1 MCLIFYYC
9 SLPSGADASANQL
22 TFRFNYLPL
31 WTEIL
36 KIVNR
41 ESREVAASSEHVL
54 SDYLTAMVDF
64 LHGARQYIRT
74 DGKFHNACLYIHFLK
89 QFPSFRCML
98 SGE

>member
-1 MCLIFYYC
+1 MIL
-9 SLPSGADASANQL
+9 LPFCHFLLFLLYAGADANANQL
-22 TFRFNYLPL
+22 TFRFSYLPL

-74 DGKFHNACLYIHFLK
+74 DGKVSICSCAIVFSKTIPPF
-89 QFPSFRCML
+89 
-98 SGE
+98 

>member
-1 MCLIFYYC
+1 MCLIFYRC
-9 SLPSGADASANQL
+9 SLPSGTDASANQL
-22 TFRFNYLPL
+22 TFRFSYLPL

-41 ESREVAASSEHVL
+41 ECREVAASSEHVL

-74 DGKFHNACLYIHFLK
+74 DGKFDTI
-89 QFPSFRCML
+89 PSFNQYIAKRSC
-98 SGE
+98 G